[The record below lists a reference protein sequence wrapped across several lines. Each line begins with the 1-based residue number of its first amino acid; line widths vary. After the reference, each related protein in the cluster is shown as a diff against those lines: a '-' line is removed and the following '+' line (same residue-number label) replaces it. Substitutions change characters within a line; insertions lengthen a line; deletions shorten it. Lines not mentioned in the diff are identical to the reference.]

1 MIFYKILL
9 AVLNTFLVDYRRL
22 PGAGRKKGTAK
33 MPNKRKKD
41 KRLVAGWVRDG
52 EAEEFKALAESLG
65 ITVTDLLTQLIR
77 EELRRSKSSKNQRSV
92 KSGK

>member
-1 MIFYKILL
+1 
-9 AVLNTFLVDYRRL
+9 
-22 PGAGRKKGTAK
+22 

-52 EAEEFKALAESLG
+52 EAEEFKARAESLG
-65 ITVTDLLTQLIR
+65 MTVTDLLTQLIR
-77 EELRRSKSSKNQRSV
+77 EELRRSKNLTTQRSD